1 MNIYAK
7 PGSQV
12 KVTGDSFNNG
22 LTENRVDI
30 AKHLKLGKIYTVLKT
45 KVHNFSSE
53 VYLQEVPGVSFNTVN
68 FEDVKDEG

>member
-22 LTENRVDI
+22 LTEDRVDI
-30 AKHLKLGKIYTVLKT
+30 ANQVTPTIWKCLRARSVRSRTAGI
-45 KVHNFSSE
+45 
-53 VYLQEVPGVSFNTVN
+53 GRR
-68 FEDVKDEG
+68 